1 MHRSVRNTLFRV
13 IVALTALLLIPQT
26 ANAAAGAESSYE
38 FATPLFGLSAARG
51 GGLLVADA
59 GAGVVKLQGGN
70 GTLIA
75 ELPNITDVAPYT
87 KRSMHAVTGAG
98 DARLYRIR
106 DGVVT
111 RRANLAVSKPT

>member
-1 MHRSVRNTLFRV
+1 M
-13 IVALTALLLIPQT
+13 IVALTALLLLPQA

-87 KRSMHAVTGAG
+87 KRC
-98 DARLYRIR
+98 DARGDRR
-106 DGVVT
+106 G
-111 RRANLAVSKPT
+111 RRAGSTGSGTAW